1 MEVPHGHPPVAGA
14 ELGCAS
20 PALRPMR
27 GTEGQRMVMGNSMS
41 LTVAVPLPL
50 VLIGLAIAWTVI
62 GVCVWT
68 LIRDHREEADRG

>member
-1 MEVPHGHPPVAGA
+1 
-14 ELGCAS
+14 
-20 PALRPMR
+20 
-27 GTEGQRMVMGNSMS
+27 MGNSMS

-68 LIRDHREEADRG
+68 LICDHREETDRG